1 MYLFIY
7 YCVVI
12 DANGD
17 VNTVVIVKNVNIF
30 DAAIANVSMV
40 DFTVIGVIT
49 FDAIIDVITIDVIHY
64 P

>member
-1 MYLFIY
+1 M
-7 YCVVI
+7 
-12 DANGD
+12 
-17 VNTVVIVKNVNIF
+17 KNVNIF
-30 DAAIANVSMV
+30 DAAIANGSMV